1 MNLRDLRNL
10 REIEKHASV
19 RYYFYKFLCF
29 LFWYDIFLLY
39 LHPGMKIDIEALCQK
54 GLVRDNNE
62 DAVSISG
69 LILRDNA
76 TTSSVSPTKKGFYY
90 LLVADGMGGHE
101 NGEEASEYT
110 LKTIKELFSKRLMSA
125 DTFEEDLSYATR
137 NISFSLNCAAAERG
151 QHLPMGCTLT
161 GLIWFYGHTWLVN
174 AGDSRTYC
182 YRGGLLRQLTTDET
196 ERGMTGNPDAEKY
209 LLNCIGGGLEGSLA
223 IENMD
228 DKLLAD
234 DIILICSDGL
244 TDMLSDDQ
252 IEKALT
258 GGATAADLYRM
269 ACEAGGIDNVS
280 IILAHI
286 K

>member
-1 MNLRDLRNL
+1 MR
-10 REIEKHASV
+10 IE
-19 RYYFYKFLCF
+19 
-29 LFWYDIFLLY
+29 
-39 LHPGMKIDIEALCQK
+39 IEALCQK
-54 GLVRDNNE
+54 GLVRENNE
-62 DAVSISG
+62 DAVSVG
-69 LILRDNA
+69 GQILRDNE
-76 TTSSVSPTKKGFYY
+76 SSCSVTPTKKGFFY
-90 LLVADGMGGHE
+90 LLLADGMGGHE
-101 NGEEASEYT
+101 HGEEASEYT
-110 LKTIKELFSKRLMSA
+110 LKTIKELFSNRLMSA

-137 NISFSLNCAAAERG
+137 NISFSLNCAAVERG

-174 AGDSRTYC
+174 AGDSRTYR

-196 ERGMTGNPDAEKY
+196 ERGMTGNPDAQKY
-209 LLNCIGGGLEGSLA
+209 LLNCIGGGLDGSLT

-228 DKLLAD
+228 GKLLTD

-252 IEKALT
+252 IEKAIT
-258 GGATAADLYRM
+258 NGTTAADLYRM

-280 IILAHI
+280 IILARI

>member
-1 MNLRDLRNL
+1 MR
-10 REIEKHASV
+10 IE
-19 RYYFYKFLCF
+19 
-29 LFWYDIFLLY
+29 
-39 LHPGMKIDIEALCQK
+39 IEALCQK

-76 TTSSVSPTKKGFYY
+76 TTSSITPTKKGFFY

-110 LKTIKELFSKRLMSA
+110 LKTIRELFSQRLISA

-151 QHLPMGCTLT
+151 QRLPMGCTLT
-161 GLIWFYGHTWLVN
+161 GLIWFYGHAWLVN
-174 AGDSRTYC
+174 VGDSRTYR

-209 LLNCIGGGLEGSLA
+209 LLNCIGGGLDGTIA

-228 DKLLAD
+228 GKLLAD
-234 DIILICSDGL
+234 DTILICSDGL

-252 IEKALT
+252 IEKAIA
-258 GGATAADLYRM
+258 GGATASDLYRM

-280 IILAHI
+280 IILARI
-286 K
+286 L

>member
-1 MNLRDLRNL
+1 MRI
-10 REIEKHASV
+10 EI
-19 RYYFYKFLCF
+19 
-29 LFWYDIFLLY
+29 D
-39 LHPGMKIDIEALCQK
+39 ALSQK

-62 DAVSISG
+62 DALAVG
-69 LILRDNA
+69 GKILRDDA
-76 TTSSVSPTKKGFYY
+76 TTVTAKLQEKGFFY

-110 LKTIKELFSKRLMSA
+110 LKTIKELFSQRLMSA

-137 NISFSLNCAAAERG
+137 NISFSLNCAAVERG
-151 QHLPMGCTLT
+151 QRLPMGCTLT
-161 GLIWFYGHTWLVN
+161 GLIWFYGHVWLIN
-174 AGDSRTYC
+174 AGDSRTYR

-209 LLNCIGGGLEGSLA
+209 LLNCIGGGLDGSLA

-228 DKLLAD
+228 GKLLTD

-244 TDMLSDDQ
+244 TDMLGDDQ
-252 IEKALT
+252 IEKAIT
-258 GGATAADLYRM
+258 DGATAADLYRM